1 MKIYAISDIH
11 GHIEEFNKALSYIDL
26 DDKDTQL
33 ILLGDYIH
41 GHDSY
46 AVLDRVMEL
55 QEKYGT
61 DRIIALMGN
70 HELAVLEKRATISDG
85 DDVRRDGMDDKKYIQ
100 GYSLQHC

>member
-26 DDKDTQL
+26 DDKDPQL

-55 QEKYGT
+55 QEKYDTETG
-61 DRIIALMGN
+61 
-70 HELAVLEKRATISDG
+70 
-85 DDVRRDGMDDKKYIQ
+85 KYSSVSQNI
-100 GYSLQHC
+100 